1 MNFQPNLKFL
11 SETVGGI
18 TVNEENEPYI
28 REALHA
34 VFNADESVGDNEYKK
49 LCGKYTR
56 LKFMSMSR
64 AGHERDRYGN
74 LAYFTDELIS
84 AAADVLKKRGTD
96 VKFECTNE
104 NMFVTCNF
112 EYAYYSAMS
121 VIRSCVES
129 GAEKISVKLSEDENR
144 VCLFVSSDGSPGM
157 KTDSG
162 VYSFASLY
170 SGTVLSCNSDNKN
183 ITAVKIAPGA
193 DPEAEIA
200 VYDTDFLF
208 DRMSP
213 VYMGLGIRL

>member
-1 MNFQPNLKFL
+1 MILQPNLKFL

-18 TVNEENEPYI
+18 AVNEENEPYI

-34 VFNADESVGDNEYKK
+34 VFNADESVGDDEYKK
-49 LCGKYTR
+49 LCGKYSC

-74 LAYFTDELIS
+74 LAYFTDELMS

-96 VKFECTNE
+96 IEFECSNE
-104 NMFVTCNF
+104 DMFVTCNF
-112 EYAYYSAMS
+112 EYAYYSAIS
-121 VIRSCVES
+121 LIRSCVES
-129 GAEKISVKLSEDENR
+129 GAGKIRVKLSENKND
-144 VCLFVSSDGSPGM
+144 VYLTVSSDGLPSL

-183 ITAVKIAPGA
+183 VTVIKIAPGA